1 MERICLIKE
10 YWSACY
16 CSNYDG
22 SVNYFRYW
30 LFRRFLDDE
39 KQINKSKGIVSR
51 FKDKLS
57 KMIEDVNGRIDD
69 YSFS

>member
-1 MERICLIKE
+1 MVVENKGWINPIDLCD
-10 YWSACY
+10 WCQW
-16 CSNYDG
+16 
-22 SVNYFRYW
+22 YFRYW